1 MQHNNNYNCN
11 LQLAGVAWLMHE
23 FGNGKLEEK
32 MQKEKKIVNGKMRL
46 FLTLHGAAACGKR
59 TRCACLLTINVHQ
72 LLLLLLSMLLSLF
85 LLLWTHHAQTEAKRT
100 TVVHLQLH
108 FMH

>member
-1 MQHNNNYNCN
+1 
-11 LQLAGVAWLMHE
+11 
-23 FGNGKLEEK
+23 
-32 MQKEKKIVNGKMRL
+32 MRL
-46 FLTLHGAAACGKR
+46 FLTLHGAAVCGKR

-72 LLLLLLSMLLSLF
+72 LQLLLLLLWSSMLLSLL
-85 LLLWTHHAQTEAKRT
+85 LLLWTHHAQTAAKCT